1 MHPSTRCRWSD
12 AGIRVGTYI
21 NGAEQIPE
29 TDPPTCAQFS
39 VNKKPESRREGNTFT
54 TNGTGAIRQP
64 YTENT
69 VLAPITR
76 HLQTHLSAQKP

>member
-1 MHPSTRCRWSD
+1 M
-12 AGIRVGTYI
+12 GTHI

-29 TDPPTCAQFS
+29 TDPPTYAQFS
-39 VNKKPESRREGNTFT
+39 VNKKPESLREGNTFT

-69 VLAPITR
+69 VLAPSHAISKLTSQ
-76 HLQTHLSAQKP
+76 HVSHKT